1 MFQILYCDYDRH
13 NPDYDR
19 IYRPHG
25 GGSYLFL
32 HFFKPMK
39 VRLMGKPVT
48 AKPDACLLYTPEF
61 GQDYRALK
69 EFENS
74 YVHFQTDK
82 ESRKKLE
89 DLGIPLNQVFYPGHP
104 EIFEPLFGKLREEFL
119 TKKAHSNLMMDALLL
134 QMFVLIS
141 RLVSGGSSLTG
152 EEEDIYRQFQMARLK
167 LLTQCEKA
175 WNTDSMCRLVH
186 MGKSQF
192 YSYYVRFFRIPPKSD
207 LLNARMERAK
217 NLLTNEA
224 LQIQRVA
231 ELCGFANAS
240 HFSRQFKKRFGCAPG
255 RYFPRLR

>member
-1 MFQILYCDYDRH
+1 MLRILYCDYDRR

-32 HFFKPMK
+32 HFLKPMK
-39 VRLMGKPVT
+39 VRLNGKLSV
-48 AKPDACLLYTPEF
+48 AEPDACLLYTPEC
-61 GQDYRALK
+61 GQDYSAVK

-74 YVHFQTDK
+74 YVHFQAD
-82 ESRKKLE
+82 EADRKKLE
-89 DLGIPLNQVFYPGHP
+89 SMDIPLNRVFYPARPGM
-104 EIFEPLFGKLREEFL
+104 FEPIFGKLREECL
-119 TKKAHSNLMMDALLL
+119 TRKAHADLMMDALLR

-141 RLVSGGSSLTG
+141 RQLSSGCALEGAEADL
-152 EEEDIYRQFQMARLK
+152 YRQFQIARLT

-175 WNTDSMCRLVH
+175 WDTASMCRLVH

-192 YSYYVRFFRIPPKSD
+192 YFYYEHFFGIPPKAD

-231 ELCGFANAS
+231 ELCGFFNAS
-240 HFSRQFKKRFGCAPG
+240 HFTRQFKRRFGCAPCK
-255 RYFPRLR
+255 YFPRGR